1 MRKFENIK
9 PLNQEPQLNEVPKL
23 QTAWTKLNVINNGE
37 FYQDKTSNIA
47 AVNSA
52 ISSYNTAGQAMQ
64 DAKARADKWTLWGKA
79 KRKQSYLDSV
89 EDFNKASSNLN
100 STIQNNNVTDIQG
113 TDLSDKVVIPEPPTV
128 EEVAK
133 QKLAYEASPARA
145 ATTQVKG
152 DTFAERQAQ
161 RKARRQ
167 ERNEALE
174 QASNNGEA
182 PSTGEKVGA
191 VLKNVGSHIAG
202 VADGLNQGIKAIGNS
217 KALEV
222 GTAAVSMLN
231 PGAQTDL
238 KSDANINAGLDAA
251 ANIAGMMGPYGKI
264 AEFGIKGLQT
274 VGNFVAGNMKPKF
287 SVDKDL
293 QARQG
298 ASYMDTFKQ
307 VEKLSQ
313 GPGIM
318 GIFGGGWRDKWQDAQ
333 AQYELTKDIDNR
345 GQDAAAA
352 GRYEGIGLQN
362 EMALNGGYT
371 SLRAAK
377 NGMKI
382 SNLKFARKAASG
394 LRFNSFK
401 MQEGEGINL
410 TNKNINPN
418 DLQNKNPE
426 DKLTKAIREAGGV
439 NYTDNAG
446 NTHVRVAS
454 NLLKTY
460 KPSEIQEWY
469 TKNHPQIT
477 VDWNLHSSSGIE
489 DADLLNDEWWNKN
502 KEVILQ
508 NANKWWKSE
517 DVKSDNSSEI
527 ERIIAKMSDLNY
539 QLTSEEENTL
549 TKAGYKKGTDGLWYD
564 PSKLESKKQGGVF
577 TFFPA
582 TEDEEIQFF
591 KEGGSF
597 NVIPDG
603 ALHKNKHHIE
613 DTEGLTQKGI
623 PVVTEEVEGKL
634 VQQAEIEVRE
644 IIFRLEVTEKL
655 EQLKKQAESSE
666 SQEEKDACAI
676 QAGKLLA
683 YEIMHNTK
691 DPTELIKEC

>member
-9 PLNQEPQLNEVPKL
+9 PLNQEPQLKEVPKL
-23 QTAWTKLNVINNGE
+23 QTAWTKLNVQDRALQSNN
-37 FYQDKTSNIA
+37 A
-47 AVNSA
+47 ADPR
-52 ISSYNTAGQAMQ
+52 G
-64 DAKARADKWTLWGKA
+64 RAL
-79 KRKQSYLDSV
+79 QSKV
-89 EDFNKASSNLN
+89 
-100 STIQNNNVTDIQG
+100 TIQG
-113 TDLSDKVVIPEPPTV
+113 PPTI
-128 EEVAK
+128 EDIAK

-145 ATTQVKG
+145 ATTQVNG
-152 DTFAERQAQ
+152 ETFAERQAQ

-167 ERNEALE
+167 ERNEALQE
-174 QASNNGEA
+174 ARNSGEELSA
-182 PSTGEKVGA
+182 GAKVGA
-191 VLKNVGSHIAG
+191 IFKNIGSYIAG
-202 VADGLNQGIKAIGNS
+202 AADGLNQGVKAVGRGMKAIGNS

-238 KSDANINAGLDAA
+238 RSDANINAGLDAA

-274 VGNFVAGNMKPKF
+274 VGNFVAGSTKPKF

-293 QARQG
+293 QARQR

-318 GIFGGGWRDKWQDAQ
+318 GIFGGGWRSKWQDAQ
-333 AQYELTKDIDNR
+333 AQYELTKDIDDR

-382 SNLKFARKAASG
+382 SSLKFARKAASG

-401 MQEGEGINL
+401 MQEGEGIDL
-410 TNKNINPN
+410 TNKNITPN

-426 DKLTKAIREAGGV
+426 DELTKAIREAGGI

-508 NANKWWKSE
+508 NANEWWKTE
-517 DVKSDNSSEI
+517 DVKADNSSEI
-527 ERIIAKMSDLNY
+527 ERIVAKMSDLNY
-539 QLTSEEENTL
+539 QLTPEEENIL
-549 TKAGYKKGTDGLWYD
+549 TKAGYKKDTNGLWYD

-623 PVVTEEVEGKL
+623 PVVTEEAEGKL

-655 EQLKKQAESSE
+655 EQLKKQAEKSE

>member
-9 PLNQEPQLNEVPKL
+9 PLSQVSYRKREIPEYQIGGFFKTVAKPFIQLG
-23 QTAWTKLNVINNGE
+23 TWTKGLFNTIGQSTDTTTSTNTTSKPTSNTTSKPASVE
-37 FYQDKTSNIA
+37 TTVKTSTSNVTTQGSPTKSA
-47 AVNSA
+47 TSNVGVNQNVSSTSTQSTSVKASA
-52 ISSYNTAGQAMQ
+52 IPVSPSTEEIAISKLTKQSNPDNATQTTQQPKQEQIKQSATDTGQQVANAAEQ
-64 DAKARADKWTLWGKA
+64 IKDTVKNKDLTGGQKFGGIAKAGAG
-79 KRKQSYLDSV
+79 
-89 EDFNKASSNLN
+89 
-100 STIQNNNVTDIQG
+100 I
-113 TDLSDKVVIPEPPTV
+113 
-128 EEVAK
+128 
-133 QKLAYEASPARA
+133 
-145 ATTQVKG
+145 
-152 DTFAERQAQ
+152 
-161 RKARRQ
+161 
-167 ERNEALE
+167 
-174 QASNNGEA
+174 
-182 PSTGEKVGA
+182 VGA
-191 VLKNVGSHIAG
+191 VGSLA
-202 VADGLNQGIKAIGNS
+202 ADII
-217 KALEV
+217 
-222 GTAAVSMLN
+222 N
-231 PGAQTDL
+231 PGQQTNL
-238 KSDANINAGLDAA
+238 TSDTNINAGMDIA
-251 ANIAGMMGPYGKI
+251 ANVASQLGPYGQL
-264 AEFGIKGLQT
+264 AAAGIKGLQT

-293 QARQG
+293 QARQR

-313 GPGIM
+313 GPGIR

-333 AQYELTKDIDNR
+333 AQFELVKDVDNR

-352 GRYEGIGLQN
+352 SRYEGIGLQN
-362 EMALNGGYT
+362 QMALNGGYT

-382 SNLKFARKAASG
+382 SSLKFARKAASG

-426 DKLTKAIREAGGV
+426 DELTKAIREAGGT
-439 NYTDNAG
+439 NYTDSAG

-508 NANKWWKSE
+508 NANEWWKAE
-517 DVKSDNSSEI
+517 DVKADNSSEI
-527 ERIIAKMSDLNY
+527 ERIVAKMSDINY
-539 QLTSEEENTL
+539 QLTPEEENIL

-564 PSKLESKKQGGVF
+564 PLKLESKKQGGVF

-623 PVVTEEVEGKL
+623 PVVTEGDEGKL

-655 EQLKKQAESSE
+655 EQLKDQAEKSE

-676 QAGKLLA
+676 QAGKLIA

>member
-9 PLNQEPQLNEVPKL
+9 PLNQEPQLKEVPKL
-23 QTAWTKLNVINNGE
+23 QTAWTKLNVINDRE
-37 FYQDKTSNIA
+37 FRQDETSNIT

-89 EDFNKASSNLN
+89 EDFNKATSNLN
-100 STIQNNNVTDIQG
+100 YTIQSNNITDIQG
-113 TDLSDKVVIPEPPTV
+113 IGLSDKVTIPEPPTV

-145 ATTQVKG
+145 ATTQVNG
-152 DTFAERQAQ
+152 ETFAERQAQ

-174 QASNNGEA
+174 QAGNDGEA
-182 PSTGEKVGA
+182 PSTGTKAGVA
-191 VLKNVGSHIAG
+191 LRNIGSRIAG
-202 VADGLNQGIKAIGNS
+202 AADGLNQGMKAIGNS
-217 KALEV
+217 KALEI
-222 GTAAVSMLN
+222 GTAAVSALN

-274 VGNFVAGNMKPKF
+274 VGNFVAGNIKPKF
-287 SVDKDL
+287 HVDKDL

-313 GPGIM
+313 GPGIR

-382 SNLKFARKAASG
+382 SSLKFARKAASG

-418 DLQNKNPE
+418 DLQNPE
-426 DKLTKAIREAGGV
+426 DELTKAVREAGGI

-508 NANKWWKSE
+508 NANEWWKSE

-539 QLTSEEENTL
+539 QLTSEEENIL

-623 PVVTEEVEGKL
+623 PVVTEGVEGKL

-644 IIFRLEVTEKL
+644 IIFRLEVTNKL
-655 EQLKKQAESSE
+655 EELAKEGTDEA
-666 SQEEKDACAI
+666 AI
-676 QAGKLLA
+676 EAGKLLVK
-683 YEIMHNTK
+683 EILHNTH
-691 DPTELIKEC
+691 DNTGLINEISI

>member
-9 PLNQEPQLNEVPKL
+9 PLSQVSYRKREIPEYEIGGFFKTVSKPFIQLG
-23 QTAWTKLNVINNGE
+23 TWTKNLFTTDGQNTNKATVTNTASKTNTTSKPASVATPV
-37 FYQDKTSNIA
+37 KTSTSNVTTQDSTTKSTTSNVG
-47 AVNSA
+47 VNQNVSSTSTQRTSA
-52 ISSYNTAGQAMQ
+52 IASTIPVPPSTEEI
-64 DAKARADKWTLWGKA
+64 AKSNLT
-79 KRKQSYLDSV
+79 KQSNPDNATS
-89 EDFNKASSNLN
+89 A
-100 STIQNNNVTDIQG
+100 IQAIQ
-113 TDLSDKVVIPEPPTV
+113 
-128 EEVAK
+128 
-133 QKLAYEASPARA
+133 
-145 ATTQVKG
+145 TTK
-152 DTFAERQAQ
+152 
-161 RKARRQ
+161 Q
-167 ERNEALE
+167 ERNEVLE
-174 QASNNGEA
+174 QARNNEA
-182 PSTGEKVGA
+182 HSMGTKAEGVA
-191 VLKNVGSHIAG
+191 LKNTGSHIAG
-202 VADGLNQGIKAIGNS
+202 MAGGLNQGMKAIGAS
-217 KALEV
+217 TAFDIGTTAL
-222 GTAAVSMLN
+222 SMLN
-231 PGAQTDL
+231 PGPQTNL
-238 KSDANINAGLDAA
+238 RSDANINAGLDAA
-251 ANIAGMMGPYGKI
+251 ASIAGTMGTYGKI

-274 VGNFVAGNMKPKF
+274 VGNFVAGNIKPKF
-287 SVDKDL
+287 HVDKDL

-298 ASYMDTFKQ
+298 ASYMDTFRQ

-318 GIFGGGWRDKWQDAQ
+318 GIFGGGWRDKWQDAK

-352 GRYEGIGLQN
+352 SRYEGIGLQN

-382 SNLKFARKAASG
+382 SSLKFARKAASG

-418 DLQNKNPE
+418 NLQNKNPE

-489 DADLLNDEWWNKN
+489 DADLLNDEWWDKN

-508 NANKWWKSE
+508 NANEWWKSE
-517 DVKSDNSSEI
+517 DVKANNSKADNFSEI
-527 ERIIAKMSDLNY
+527 ERIVAKMSDLNY
-539 QLTSEEENTL
+539 QLTSEEENIL

-634 VQQAEIEVRE
+634 VQQAEIEINE
-644 IIFRLEVTEKL
+644 IIFRLEVTNKL
-655 EQLKKQAESSE
+655 EELAKEGTDEA
-666 SQEEKDACAI
+666 AI
-676 QAGKLLA
+676 EAGKLLVK
-683 YEIMHNTK
+683 EILHNTH
-691 DPTELIKEC
+691 DNTGLINEISI

>member
-9 PLNQEPQLNEVPKL
+9 PLNQEPQLKEVPKL
-23 QTAWTKLNVINNGE
+23 QTAWTKLNVINDRE
-37 FYQDKTSNIA
+37 FYQNETSNIA

-100 STIQNNNVTDIQG
+100 STIQSNNVTDIQG
-113 TDLSDKVVIPEPPTV
+113 TNLSDKVVIPEPPTV
-128 EEVAK
+128 EEVAN
-133 QKLAYEASPARA
+133 QKLAYEASPVRA
-145 ATTQVKG
+145 ATTQVNG
-152 DTFAERQAQ
+152 ETFAERQAQ

-174 QASNNGEA
+174 QASNDGEA
-182 PSTGEKVGA
+182 PSTGTKAGV
-191 VLKNVGSHIAG
+191 VLKNIGSHIAG
-202 VADGLNQGIKAIGNS
+202 AADGLNQGIKAIGNS
-217 KALEV
+217 KALAV
-222 GTAAVSMLN
+222 GTAAASMLN

-238 KSDANINAGLDAA
+238 RSDANINAGLDAA

-293 QARQG
+293 QARQR

-313 GPGIM
+313 GPGIR

-362 EMALNGGYT
+362 QMALNGGYT

-382 SNLKFARKAASG
+382 NSLKFARKAASG

-401 MQEGEGINL
+401 MQEGEGIDL
-410 TNKNINPN
+410 TNKNITPN
-418 DLQNKNPE
+418 DLQNTNPE
-426 DKLTKAIREAGGV
+426 DELTKAIREAGGI
-439 NYTDNAG
+439 NYTDSAG

-508 NANKWWKSE
+508 NANEWWKTE
-517 DVKSDNSSEI
+517 AVKSDNSSEI
-527 ERIIAKMSDLNY
+527 ERIVAKMSDLNY
-539 QLTSEEENTL
+539 QLTPEEENIL
-549 TKAGYKKGTDGLWYD
+549 TKAGYKKDTNGLWYD

-623 PVVTEEVEGKL
+623 PVVTEGVEGKL
-634 VQQAEIEVRE
+634 VQQAEIEINE
-644 IIFRLEVTEKL
+644 IIFRLEVTNKL
-655 EQLKKQAESSE
+655 EELAKEGTDEA
-666 SQEEKDACAI
+666 AI
-676 QAGKLLA
+676 EAGKLLVK
-683 YEIMHNTK
+683 EILHNTH
-691 DPTELIKEC
+691 DNTGLINEISI

>member
-9 PLNQEPQLNEVPKL
+9 PLNQEPRFKEVPKFQQSGILNL
-23 QTAWTKLNVINNGE
+23 QGINTIKDIKASAQKQFGE
-37 FYQDKTSNIA
+37 VKATIPTPPDTDQIA
-47 AVNSA
+47 AHIN
-52 ISSYNTAGQAMQ
+52 
-64 DAKARADKWTLWGKA
+64 KA
-79 KRKQSYLDSV
+79 KSLEALNNPQS
-89 EDFNKASSNLN
+89 
-100 STIQNNNVTDIQG
+100 
-113 TDLSDKVVIPEPPTV
+113 
-128 EEVAK
+128 
-133 QKLAYEASPARA
+133 A
-145 ATTQVKG
+145 ATTQVDG
-152 DTFAERQAQ
+152 ETFSERWQQRAE
-161 RKARRQ
+161 RRQ
-167 ERNEALE
+167 ERSDAFRKAEA
-174 QASNNGEA
+174 SGVK
-182 PSTGEKVGA
+182 PSAGAKVSATIKNIGSYVAGGFDALNTG
-191 VLKNVGSHIAG
+191 L
-202 VADGLNQGIKAIGNS
+202 KAIGNS

-222 GTAAVSMLN
+222 GTAALSMIN
-231 PGAQTDL
+231 PGAQTNL

-274 VGNFVAGNMKPKF
+274 VGNFVAGNIKPKF

-293 QARQG
+293 QARQR
-298 ASYMDTFKQ
+298 ASYNDTFRQ

-333 AQYELTKDIDNR
+333 AQYELIKDVDDR

-362 EMALNGGYT
+362 QMALNGGYT

-382 SNLKFARKAASG
+382 SSLKFARKAASG

-418 DLQNKNPE
+418 DLQNPE
-426 DKLTKAIREAGGV
+426 DELTKAIREAGGT
-439 NYTDNAG
+439 NYTDSAG

-508 NANKWWKSE
+508 NANEWWKAE
-517 DVKSDNSSEI
+517 DVKADNSSEDNSSEI
-527 ERIIAKMSDLNY
+527 ERIVAKMSDLNY
-539 QLTSEEENTL
+539 QLTPEEENIL
-549 TKAGYKKGTDGLWYD
+549 TKAGYRKGTDGLWYD

-623 PVVTEEVEGKL
+623 PVVTEEAEGKL
-634 VQQAEIEVRE
+634 VQQAEIEINE
-644 IIFRLEVTEKL
+644 IIFRLEVTNKL
-655 EQLKKQAESSE
+655 EELAKEGTDEA
-666 SQEEKDACAI
+666 AI
-676 QAGKLLA
+676 EAGKLLVK
-683 YEIMHNTK
+683 EILHNTH
-691 DPTELIKEC
+691 DNTGLINEISI

>member
-9 PLNQEPQLNEVPKL
+9 PLSQVSYRKREIPEYQIGGFFKTVAKPFIQLG
-23 QTAWTKLNVINNGE
+23 TWTKGLFTTNGQNTDTTTSTNTTSKPTSTSKPASVE
-37 FYQDKTSNIA
+37 TTVKTSTSNVTTQGSPTKSTTSNVG
-47 AVNSA
+47 VNQNVSSTSTQSTSVKASTIPVSPSTEEIA
-52 ISSYNTAGQAMQ
+52 ISKLTKQSNPDNATQTTQQPKQEQVKQSATDTGQQVADAAEQ
-64 DAKARADKWTLWGKA
+64 IKDTVKNKDLTGGQKFRGIAKAGAG
-79 KRKQSYLDSV
+79 
-89 EDFNKASSNLN
+89 
-100 STIQNNNVTDIQG
+100 I
-113 TDLSDKVVIPEPPTV
+113 
-128 EEVAK
+128 
-133 QKLAYEASPARA
+133 
-145 ATTQVKG
+145 
-152 DTFAERQAQ
+152 
-161 RKARRQ
+161 
-167 ERNEALE
+167 
-174 QASNNGEA
+174 
-182 PSTGEKVGA
+182 VGA
-191 VLKNVGSHIAG
+191 VGQLA
-202 VADGLNQGIKAIGNS
+202 ADII
-217 KALEV
+217 
-222 GTAAVSMLN
+222 N
-231 PGAQTDL
+231 PGQQTNL
-238 KSDANINAGLDAA
+238 TSDTNINAGMDIA
-251 ANIAGMMGPYGKI
+251 ANVASQLGPYGQL
-264 AEFGIKGLQT
+264 AAAGIKGLQT

-293 QARQG
+293 QARQR
-298 ASYMDTFKQ
+298 ASYMDTFRQ

-333 AQYELTKDIDNR
+333 AQFELVKDVDNR

-352 GRYEGIGLQN
+352 SRYEGIGLQN
-362 EMALNGGYT
+362 QMALNGGYT

-382 SNLKFARKAASG
+382 NSLKFARKAASG

-401 MQEGEGINL
+401 MQEGEGLNL
-410 TNKNINPN
+410 INKNLNPN
-418 DLQNKNPE
+418 DLQNPE
-426 DKLTKAIREAGGV
+426 DELTKAIREAGGT

-508 NANKWWKSE
+508 NANEWWKSE
-517 DVKSDNSSEI
+517 AIKADNSLKADNSSEI
-527 ERIIAKMSDLNY
+527 ERIIAKMSDINY
-539 QLTSEEENTL
+539 QLTPEEENIL

-623 PVVTEEVEGKL
+623 PVVTEGVEGKL
-634 VQQAEIEVRE
+634 VQQAEIEINE
-644 IIFRLEVTEKL
+644 IIFRLEVTNKL
-655 EQLKKQAESSE
+655 EELAKEGTDEA
-666 SQEEKDACAI
+666 AI
-676 QAGKLLA
+676 EAGKLLVK
-683 YEIMHNTK
+683 EILHNTH
-691 DPTELIKEC
+691 DNTGLINEISI

>member
-9 PLNQEPQLNEVPKL
+9 PLSQVSYRKREIPEYQIGGFFKTVAKPFIQLG
-23 QTAWTKLNVINNGE
+23 TWTKGLFNTIGQSTDTTTATNTTSKPTSNTTSKPASVETTVKTSTSNVTTQGSPT
-37 FYQDKTSNIA
+37 KSATSNIG
-47 AVNSA
+47 VNQNVSSTSTQSTSVKASTIPVPPSTEEVA
-52 ISSYNTAGQAMQ
+52 ISNLTKQSNPDNAVSTTQTTQTTQ
-64 DAKARADKWTLWGKA
+64 DAKQEKI
-79 KRKQSYLDSV
+79 KQSATDTGQQV
-89 EDFNKASSNLN
+89 ADATKQIKDTIKNK
-100 STIQNNNVTDIQG
+100 
-113 TDLSDKVVIPEPPTV
+113 DLTGGQKFRGI
-128 EEVAK
+128 AK
-133 QKLAYEASPARA
+133 AGA
-145 ATTQVKG
+145 G
-152 DTFAERQAQ
+152 I
-161 RKARRQ
+161 
-167 ERNEALE
+167 
-174 QASNNGEA
+174 
-182 PSTGEKVGA
+182 VGA
-191 VLKNVGSHIAG
+191 VGSLA
-202 VADGLNQGIKAIGNS
+202 ADII
-217 KALEV
+217 
-222 GTAAVSMLN
+222 N
-231 PGAQTDL
+231 PGQQTNL
-238 KSDANINAGLDAA
+238 TSDTNINAGMDIA
-251 ANIAGMMGPYGKI
+251 ANVASQFGPYGQL
-264 AEFGIKGLQT
+264 AAAGIKGLQT

-293 QARQG
+293 QARQR

-333 AQYELTKDIDNR
+333 AQYELTKDIDDR

-352 GRYEGIGLQN
+352 SRYEGIGLQN
-362 EMALNGGYT
+362 QMALNGGYT

-382 SNLKFARKAASG
+382 NSLKFARKAASG

-401 MQEGEGINL
+401 MQQGEGINL

-418 DLQNKNPE
+418 DLQNPE
-426 DKLTKAIREAGGV
+426 DELTKAIREAGGI

-508 NANKWWKSE
+508 NADKWWKSE
-517 DVKSDNSSEI
+517 DVKADNSSEI
-527 ERIIAKMSDLNY
+527 ERIVAKMSDLNY
-539 QLTSEEENTL
+539 QLTSEEENIL

-623 PVVTEEVEGKL
+623 PVVTEGVEGKL
-634 VQQAEIEVRE
+634 VQQAEIEINE
-644 IIFRLEVTEKL
+644 IIFRLEVTNKL
-655 EQLKKQAESSE
+655 EELAKEGTDEA
-666 SQEEKDACAI
+666 AI
-676 QAGKLLA
+676 EAGKLLVK
-683 YEIMHNTK
+683 EILHNTH
-691 DPTELIKEC
+691 DNTGLIDEISI

>member
-9 PLNQEPQLNEVPKL
+9 PLNQEPRFKEVPKL

-100 STIQNNNVTDIQG
+100 STIQSNNVTDIQG

-145 ATTQVKG
+145 ATTQVDG

-167 ERNEALE
+167 ERNEALQE
-174 QASNNGEA
+174 TRNSGEELSA
-182 PSTGEKVGA
+182 GTKVGA

-202 VADGLNQGIKAIGNS
+202 AVDGLNQGMKAIGNS

-231 PGAQTDL
+231 PGPQTDL

-293 QARQG
+293 QARQR

-382 SNLKFARKAASG
+382 NSLKFARKAASG

-401 MQEGEGINL
+401 MQEGEGIDI

-426 DKLTKAIREAGGV
+426 DKLTKAIREAGGI

-489 DADLLNDEWWNKN
+489 DADLLNDEWWDKN

-508 NANKWWKSE
+508 NANEWWKSE
-517 DVKSDNSSEI
+517 AVKADNSSEI
-527 ERIIAKMSDLNY
+527 ERIVAKMSDLNY
-539 QLTSEEENTL
+539 QLTPEEENTL

-623 PVVTEEVEGKL
+623 PVVTEGDEGKL
-634 VQQAEIEVRE
+634 VQQAEIEINE
-644 IIFRLEVTEKL
+644 IIFRLEVTNKL
-655 EQLKKQAESSE
+655 EELAKEGTDEA
-666 SQEEKDACAI
+666 AI
-676 QAGKLLA
+676 EAGKLLVK
-683 YEIMHNTK
+683 EILHNTH
-691 DPTELIKEC
+691 DNTGLINEISI

>member
-9 PLNQEPQLNEVPKL
+9 PLNQEPQLKEVPKL

-79 KRKQSYLDSV
+79 KRKQSYLDAV
-89 EDFNKASSNLN
+89 EDFSKASSNLN
-100 STIQNNNVTDIQG
+100 STIQSNNVTDIQG
-113 TDLSDKVVIPEPPTV
+113 TNLSDKVTIPEPPTI

-145 ATTQVKG
+145 ATTQVNG

-174 QASNNGEA
+174 NDGEE
-182 PSTGEKVGA
+182 PSAGAKVGA

-202 VADGLNQGIKAIGNS
+202 AVDGLNQGMKAIGNS

-293 QARQG
+293 QARQR

-313 GPGIM
+313 GPGIR

-352 GRYEGIGLQN
+352 SRYEGIGLQN

-382 SNLKFARKAASG
+382 SSLKFARKAASG

-410 TNKNINPN
+410 INKNINPN
-418 DLQNKNPE
+418 DLQNPE
-426 DKLTKAIREAGGV
+426 DELTKAIREAGGT
-439 NYTDNAG
+439 NYTDAAG

-508 NANKWWKSE
+508 NANEWWKAE
-517 DVKSDNSSEI
+517 DVKADNSSEI
-527 ERIIAKMSDLNY
+527 ERIVAKMSDINY
-539 QLTSEEENTL
+539 QLTPEEENIL
-549 TKAGYKKGTDGLWYD
+549 TKAGYRKGTDGLWYD

-623 PVVTEEVEGKL
+623 PVVTEEAEGKL
-634 VQQAEIEVRE
+634 VQQAEIEINE
-644 IIFRLEVTEKL
+644 IIFRLEVTNKL
-655 EQLKKQAESSE
+655 EELAKEGTDEA
-666 SQEEKDACAI
+666 AI
-676 QAGKLLA
+676 EAGKLLVK
-683 YEIMHNTK
+683 EILHNTH
-691 DPTELIKEC
+691 DNTGLINEISI

>member
-9 PLNQEPQLNEVPKL
+9 PLNQEPQLKEVPKL
-23 QTAWTKLNVINNGE
+23 QTAWTKLNVINDRE

-100 STIQNNNVTDIQG
+100 STIQSNNVTDIQG
-113 TDLSDKVVIPEPPTV
+113 TNLSDKVVIPEPPTV

-145 ATTQVKG
+145 ATTQVNG
-152 DTFAERQAQ
+152 ETFAERQAQ

-174 QASNNGEA
+174 QASNDGEA
-182 PSTGEKVGA
+182 PSAGKKAGVI
-191 VLKNVGSHIAG
+191 LKNIGSHIAG
-202 VADGLNQGIKAIGNS
+202 AADGLNQGMKAIGNS

-238 KSDANINAGLDAA
+238 RSDANINAGLDAA

-287 SVDKDL
+287 SVDKDI
-293 QARQG
+293 QARQR
-298 ASYMDTFKQ
+298 ASYMDTFRQ

-362 EMALNGGYT
+362 EMTLNGGYT

-382 SNLKFARKAASG
+382 NSLKFARKAASG

-401 MQEGEGINL
+401 MQKGEGIDL

-418 DLQNKNPE
+418 DLQNTNPE
-426 DKLTKAIREAGGV
+426 DELTKAIREAGGI
-439 NYTDNAG
+439 NYTDSAG

-489 DADLLNDEWWNKN
+489 NADLLNDEWWNKN

-508 NANKWWKSE
+508 NANEWWKAE

-527 ERIIAKMSDLNY
+527 ERIIAKMSNLNY
-539 QLTSEEENTL
+539 QLTSEEENIL
-549 TKAGYKKGTDGLWYD
+549 TKAGYRKGTDGLWYD

-623 PVVTEEVEGKL
+623 PVVTEGVEGKL
-634 VQQAEIEVRE
+634 VQQAEIEINE
-644 IIFRLEVTEKL
+644 IIFRLEVTNKL
-655 EQLKKQAESSE
+655 EELAKEGTDEA
-666 SQEEKDACAI
+666 AI
-676 QAGKLLA
+676 EAGKLLVK
-683 YEIMHNTK
+683 EILHNTH
-691 DPTELIKEC
+691 DNTGLINEISI